1 MVFYSFN
8 VVAIVVVVDFTIL
21 LFVVV
26 SPDNIN
32 YQFMI
37 EPLMYVRFIETIKIS
52 DLTQFVLPQG
62 PVV

>member
-1 MVFYSFN
+1 MVFYSCN
-8 VVAIVVVVDFTIL
+8 VAIVVIAIL
-21 LFVVV
+21 LQFVVV

-52 DLTQFVLPQG
+52 DLTNFVLPEG
-62 PVV
+62 STV

>member
-1 MVFYSFN
+1 MVFYSCN
-8 VVAIVVVVDFTIL
+8 VAIVVIAILL

-52 DLTQFVLPQG
+52 DLTNFVLPEG
-62 PVV
+62 LTV